1 MLSQTSEY
9 ALRAAACLARE
20 VGTPRTAQDLAA
32 ATRVPPGYLAKVLQQ
47 LVRAGIVRSRRGL
60 GGGFELTRALE
71 RISVLDVLDAVDPIR
86 RIDRCP
92 LALPEHAGVLCA
104 LHRRLDDAY
113 ALVEETFRATAL
125 ADLLRPPQ
133 RRGAPPAWPPP
144 VASTLRSAPRSGS
157 ARGARRARA
166 ARSAGGPKRKA
177 SSK

>member
-20 VGTPRTAQDLAA
+20 AGTPRTAQDLAA

-47 LVRAGIVRSRRGL
+47 LGRADIVRSRRGI
-60 GGGFELTRALE
+60 GGGFELTRAPE

-86 RIDRCP
+86 RIERCP
-92 LALPEHAGVLCA
+92 LALPEHAGALCA
-104 LHRRLDDAY
+104 LHRKLDDAY

-144 VASTLRSAPRSGS
+144 APSVSRAASAPC
-157 ARGARRARA
+157 ARRARA
-166 ARSAGGPKRKA
+166 PRAAAGAKRKA
-177 SSK
+177 SWK